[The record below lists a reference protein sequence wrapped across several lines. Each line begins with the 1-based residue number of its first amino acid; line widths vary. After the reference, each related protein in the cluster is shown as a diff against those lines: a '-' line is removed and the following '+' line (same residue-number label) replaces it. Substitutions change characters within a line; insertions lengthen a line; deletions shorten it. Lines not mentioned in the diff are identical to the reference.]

1 MTRRSRTTPDPRTAP
16 SQPRRR
22 ARLAAAVVAA
32 LATAAAGGTLATA
45 APSVPSV
52 GAPAA
57 PTVSVPVL
65 PPPVATGLSSSGGLP
80 TGAQPGAN
88 DPNLAQALS
97 QLPPGPTTEPPIA
110 GAGSSRPPAP
120 RGYVHDP
127 GAPASDLQ
135 GCNPLDPSVCLY
147 PFPSDY
153 VTRADA
159 NTPTGR
165 RLDLRLAAMPRNL
178 AGKPIDNSE
187 IDRLDGFSPGDP
199 ITVKVPGLDTPA
211 AFANTGAVPITDVA
225 QTYRADQPVV
235 VINTKTLQRQ
245 LIWAEIDSN
254 ASTPD
259 QTSLIIRPARNLDE
273 NTTYIVAL
281 RGLRDANGTV
291 LQPNPT
297 FRALRDGTPSTD
309 PFVLRERAHYASVFR
324 TLGAAGIGRSDL
336 YLAWD
341 FTVGSWQSI
350 AGRMLHI
357 RDDAFRQLGDTN
369 LADGRVQ
376 GSAPKFKVT
385 KVTDNPDPQILR
397 QVDGWVRVPC
407 YLDTPR
413 CGPLHSQFLLGPDG
427 MPRQLPGN
435 YIRAK
440 FECRI
445 PASAVSGGVVQ
456 PSHISLY
463 GHGLFGGRGEVG
475 AGNVTNM
482 ANGHDFTFCATDWIG
497 MASNDVPNAATALVD
512 LSNFN
517 TLVDRLQQGY
527 LNFLYVGRA
536 MLHANGFAANPAFQ
550 LGGKR
555 LLDTSALYYDGNS
568 QGGIY
573 GGTLTA
579 IAPDFRRAVIGVS
592 GMNYSTLLSRSTD
605 FGDGSPPSVSPTV
618 PPDTGNANLSYAYP
632 LYTSY
637 PQQISRPL
645 VFSLMQLLWDRAD
658 PNGYAEHMTTHPYP
672 NTPSHEVL
680 MEIAFG
686 DHQVSNWAA
695 EVEARTI
702 GAHALRS
709 PMLAPGRSI
718 EVTPYYGIPA
728 FSSLP
733 AKGSGFVVW
742 DSGTSPDPAANVA
755 PKDGPGR
762 AGHDPHEDPRADPK
776 NQAQKAAFLT
786 TGEVVDTCGGGPCY
800 ADGYTGP

>member
-1 MTRRSRTTPDPRTAP
+1 MKAL
-16 SQPRRR
+16 
-22 ARLAAAVVAA
+22 RLTGALLAGLAVAVGSAA
-32 LATAAAGGTLATA
+32 LAGAQ
-45 APSVPSV
+45 APVSTPTISVP
-52 GAPAA
+52 A
-57 PTVSVPVL
+57 L
-65 PPPVATGLSSSGGLP
+65 PPGATGLSSSGGLP
-80 TGAQPGAN
+80 TGQQPGAG
-88 DPNLAQALS
+88 DPTLDKALS
-97 QLPPGPTTEPPIA
+97 QVPPGPTTEPPIA
-110 GAGSSRPPAP
+110 GHDHSPAP

-127 GAPASDLQ
+127 GAPPSDLQ
-135 GCNPLDPSVCLY
+135 GCNPLDSAVCLY

-153 VTRADA
+153 VTRPDA

-165 RLDLRLAAMPRNL
+165 RLDLRLAAMPRNVE
-178 AGKPIDNSE
+178 GRPIDNSE

-199 ITVKVPGLDTPA
+199 IVLKVPGLDTSQ

-225 QTYRADQPVV
+225 QTYRSDQPIV
-235 VINTKTLQRQ
+235 VINTRTLQRQ

-259 QTSLIIRPARNLDE
+259 QTALIIRPAKNFDE
-273 NTTYIVAL
+273 DTTYIVAL
-281 RGLRDANGTV
+281 RNLRGADGAV
-291 LQPNPT
+291 LPPNPT
-297 FRALRDGTPSTD
+297 FAALRDRSPSSD
-309 PFVLRERAHYASVFR
+309 PFVLRERAHYESLFR
-324 TLGAAGIGRSDL
+324 TLAAAGIPRSNL
-336 YLAWD
+336 YLSWD
-341 FTVGSWQSI
+341 FTTGSWQSI

-357 RDDAFRQLGDTN
+357 RDDAFRRLGDTN

-376 GSAPKFKVT
+376 GVAPKFKVT
-385 KVTDNPDPQILR
+385 KVTDNPDPRILR
-397 QVDGWVRVPC
+397 QVDGWVQVPC

-413 CGPLHSQFLLGPDG
+413 CGPAHSQFLLGPDG
-427 MPRQLPGN
+427 MPRRLPGN
-435 YIRAK
+435 FIRAK

-445 PASAVSGGVVQ
+445 PRSAVAADGTVA

-463 GHGLFGGRGEVG
+463 GHGLFGSRTEVQ
-475 AGNVTNM
+475 AGNVANM
-482 ANGHDFTFCATDWIG
+482 AEGHDFTFCATDWIG
-497 MASNDVPNAATALVD
+497 MATADVPNAATALVD

-517 TLVDRLQQGY
+517 TLVDRLQQG
-527 LNFLYVGRA
+527 FLDFLVLGRA
-536 MLHANGFAANPAFQ
+536 MLHPAGLASDPAFQ
-550 LGGKR
+550 LGGER

-573 GGTLTA
+573 GGALTA

-592 GMNYSTLLSRSTD
+592 AMNYSTLLSRSTD

-618 PPDTGNANLSYAYP
+618 PPDTGDLNVSYAYP

-645 VFSLMQLLWDRAD
+645 VFALMQLLWDRAD
-658 PNGYAEHMTTHPYP
+658 PDGYAAHMTTHPYP

-686 DHQVSNWAA
+686 DHQVSNWGA

-702 GAHALRS
+702 GAHALRA

-718 EVTPYYGIPA
+718 EAQPYYGITP
-728 FSSLP
+728 FTSLP
-733 AKGSGFVVW
+733 GTGSGFVVW
-742 DSGTSPDPAANVA
+742 DSGTDPDPAADVA

-762 AGHDPHEDPRADPK
+762 PGHDPHEDPRADPK

-786 TGEVVDTCGGGPCY
+786 TGQIVDTCGGGPCY